1 MRPSL
6 LPYLVNGPF
15 EDPALFIRFLF
26 ENRAIMFDLGDIHTL
41 STKDILKLTHV
52 FVTHTHMDHF
62 AGFDRLLRIF
72 LGREKQLHLFGPQ
85 GFIRNVEGKLGG
97 YQWNLAKNFTNRFS
111 IKVTEIRADQLLTMT
126 YRCQNRF
133 QPDFETP
140 AVLPFL
146 EHLIQEPAFSISTV
160 VLDHRIPCLGLS
172 IKEKFHIN
180 IKKDALEALGLI
192 PGPWIQAFK
201 QALYEKQPPDTPIK
215 IRNTETTR
223 RYSLGM
229 LSDRIATITSGQKI
243 SYVTDILYS
252 PDNLDKI
259 VAFANGSDQFYVEAA
274 FLEADAHIA
283 AQKYHLTA
291 KQAGEIAGRAGA
303 KKIVPFHFS
312 PRYSDG
318 AQRLETQALTAFN
331 EIRNEI
337 ESIIS

>member
-1 MRPSL
+1 
-6 LPYLVNGPF
+6 
-15 EDPALFIRFLF
+15 
-26 ENRAIMFDLGDIHTL
+26 MFDLGDIHAL
-41 STKDILKLTHV
+41 STRDILKLTDV

-97 YQWNLAKNFTNRFS
+97 YQWNLAKNFTNRF
-111 IKVTEIRADQLLTMT
+111 
-126 YRCQNRF
+126 
-133 QPDFETP
+133 
-140 AVLPFL
+140 
-146 EHLIQEPAFSISTV
+146 
-160 VLDHRIPCLGLS
+160 
-172 IKEKFHIN
+172 N

-259 VAFANGSDQFYVEAA
+259 VAFANGSDQFYFDHSNLDHSVLPFDVAQGGEPVEPFRISNFVLRICATTA
-274 FLEADAHIA
+274 IGIA
-283 AQKYHLTA
+283 NYL
-291 KQAGEIAGRAGA
+291 
-303 KKIVPFHFS
+303 
-312 PRYSDG
+312 
-318 AQRLETQALTAFN
+318 
-331 EIRNEI
+331 
-337 ESIIS
+337 